1 MQISI
6 LVKAI
11 FFLTLYAIYDLQIKN
26 HILKKAV
33 HKANRARK
41 VS

>member
-11 FFLTLYAIYDLQIKN
+11 FFLTLYAISDLHIKN

-33 HKANRARK
+33 QKANRARK
-41 VS
+41 V